1 MPRPQQFHHHIARA
15 AGHIQHL
22 AMQALYSALPPTAI
36 EAGRHKVV
44 HAVIVFAAQNCGE
57 QTHAFAFMLINALLH
72 ASDEERSELQHWVG
86 CKDCN
91 SDEKIKAVTS
101 LYTKIGVDRMAQERM
116 NAYYAEA
123 EACLDEVKLPEERK
137 QMLRRIAL
145 ELMGRQS

>member
-1 MPRPQQFHHHIARA
+1 
-15 AGHIQHL
+15 
-22 AMQALYSALPPTAI
+22 
-36 EAGRHKVV
+36 
-44 HAVIVFAAQNCGE
+44 
-57 QTHAFAFMLINALLH
+57 MLINALLH
-72 ASDEERSELQHWVG
+72 ASDEERAELQHWVG

-91 SDEKIKAVTS
+91 PDEKIKAVTA

-116 NAYYAEA
+116 NAYYAEV